1 MRCCVNLYVR
11 HADYYSTAKSQ
22 GATMP
27 CCSNISKEAM
37 NNSNELRIE
46 LPARPEAVTLAPAR
60 TAVIVVD
67 LQNGYASKGGY
78 RDLRG
83 RDISG
88 ADSVVQNT
96 NRILKAARAAGCTIV
111 LLQNGWE
118 QGQRDA
124 GGPSS
129 PNWHK
134 SNPLKLMRERP
145 ELRDKILTKGSWD
158 FALVDSL
165 SVEPGDLIVP
175 KARYSGFAGTN
186 LDLLLRERDIRTL
199 IVTGIASNVCVEST
213 IRDALFREYFC
224 VLVHDATQ
232 QSGPPYVQQAVIY
245 NVETFLGWVSDT
257 ASVCAALQPELRLGN
272 TNQPASGTA
281 A

>member
-1 MRCCVNLYVR
+1 M
-11 HADYYSTAKSQ
+11 SQ
-22 GATMP
+22 RDDLH
-27 CCSNISKEAM
+27 IQLE
-37 NNSNELRIE
+37 
-46 LPARPEAVTLAPAR
+46 ARPEPLILAPSR

-88 ADSVVQNT
+88 AEAVIENT
-96 NRILKAARAAGCTIV
+96 NRILKEARAAGCTVV

-118 QGQRDA
+118 PGLRDA
-124 GGPSS
+124 GGPTS

-134 SNPLKLMRERP
+134 SNPLRLMRERP
-145 ELRDKILTKGSWD
+145 QLQDKILTKGSWD
-158 FALVDSL
+158 FDLVDSL
-165 SVEPGDLIVP
+165 SVEPSDLIVP
-175 KARYSGFAGTN
+175 KARYSGFTGTN

-224 VLVHDATQ
+224 VFVHDAAQ
-232 QSGPPYVQQAVIY
+232 QSGPEFVQQAVIY

-257 ASVCAALQPELRLGN
+257 NAVCNALRSALPGDN
-272 TNQPASGTA
+272 SNQTA
-281 A
+281 AGNAA

>member
-1 MRCCVNLYVR
+1 M
-11 HADYYSTAKSQ
+11 TASDHPQ
-22 GATMP
+22 
-27 CCSNISKEAM
+27 
-37 NNSNELRIE
+37 IE
-46 LPARPEAVTLAPAR
+46 LPARPEPLMLSPAR

-88 ADSVVQNT
+88 ADTVVANT
-96 NRILKAARAAGCTIV
+96 NRVLQAARAAGCTVV

-118 QGQRDA
+118 PGQRDA

-134 SNPLKLMRERP
+134 SNPLRLMREQP
-145 ELRDKILTKGSWD
+145 ALRDKILTRGSWD
-158 FALVDSL
+158 FALVETL
-165 SVEPGDLIVP
+165 SVAPGDLIVP
-175 KARYSGFAGTN
+175 KTRYSGFAGTN
-186 LDLLLRERDIRTL
+186 LDLLLRGRDIRTL

-232 QSGPPYVQQAVIY
+232 QSGPAYVQQAVIY
-245 NVETFLGWVSDT
+245 NVETFLGWVADT
-257 ASVCAALQPELRLGN
+257 AAVCSALQ
-272 TNQPASGTA
+272 SA
-281 A
+281 ARTLP

>member
-1 MRCCVNLYVR
+1 MSAGEPLQVQL
-11 HADYYSTAKSQ
+11 A
-22 GATMP
+22 
-27 CCSNISKEAM
+27 
-37 NNSNELRIE
+37 
-46 LPARPEAVTLAPAR
+46 ARPEPLMLAPAR
-60 TAVIVVD
+60 TAIVVVD

-88 ADSVVQNT
+88 AETVIANT
-96 NRILKAARAAGCTIV
+96 NRILKAARAARCTVV
-111 LLQNGWE
+111 LLQNGWDP
-118 QGQRDA
+118 GQRDA
-124 GGPSS
+124 GGPNS

-158 FALVDSL
+158 FDFVDSL

-175 KARYSGFAGTN
+175 KSRYSGFTGTN

-224 VLVHDATQ
+224 VLVDDASH
-232 QSGPPYVQQAVIY
+232 QSGPDYVQKAVIY
-245 NVETFLGWVSDT
+245 TMETFLGWVSDT
-257 ASVCAALQPELRLGN
+257 ASVCDALQSATRDAGSQRNLRGD
-272 TNQPASGTA
+272 A

>member
-1 MRCCVNLYVR
+1 M
-11 HADYYSTAKSQ
+11 SQ
-22 GATMP
+22 RDGLH
-27 CCSNISKEAM
+27 IQLE
-37 NNSNELRIE
+37 
-46 LPARPEAVTLAPAR
+46 ARPEPLILAPSR

-88 ADSVVQNT
+88 TETVVENT
-96 NRILKAARAAGCTIV
+96 NRILMEARAAGCTVV

-118 QGQRDA
+118 PGLRDA
-124 GGPSS
+124 GGPTS

-134 SNPLKLMRERP
+134 SNPLKLMRERTQ
-145 ELRDKILTKGSWD
+145 LRDKILTKGSWD
-158 FALVDSL
+158 FELVDSL
-165 SVEPGDLIVP
+165 SVEPSDLIVP
-175 KARYSGFAGTN
+175 KSRYSGFTGTN

-224 VLVHDATQ
+224 VFVHDATQ
-232 QSGPPYVQQAVIY
+232 QSGPEFVQQAVIY

-257 ASVCAALQPELRLGN
+257 NAVCNALRSALPGDNSKQ
-272 TNQPASGTA
+272 TASGNA